1 MRGAR
6 GKRGQLRKNW
16 EISMRLIIA
25 NRFYAPDES
34 ATSRMVASL
43 ATGLAARGH
52 QVHVVASQHYHNRP
66 DRMGPNEFCA
76 GVRVHRVWMSSLGY
90 KGLWG
95 RALDYLTF
103 HMNVIWRIRRL
114 ARKGD
119 AIIACTDPPLLSV
132 TVMLATLGTGAIL
145 VNWLHDLYPEVA
157 TQLGV
162 LDERRLMVRLLL
174 WLRNVSLRR
183 ARRNVTPIPR
193 MAEFLSARGIS
204 YGSFAVIR
212 QWADGTSIQP
222 VEPAKNRLRR
232 EWCLQD
238 KFVVGYSGNFGR
250 VHDFNTI
257 LEAAERLRDR
267 RDVVFL
273 FVGDGPRK
281 GAVEHEVRRR
291 GLGHVVLKPLQPREG
306 LAETL
311 SVADVHLVSLL
322 PELENCC
329 VPSKFYGILAVGRPI
344 LFVGDTGGEL
354 GQTIRDAK
362 CGASVDVGD
371 GARLAQVI
379 CQFAESDVERREM
392 GARARQTF
400 ESAFSESVGVGT
412 WHQLLKEICP
422 PSRIAVRPT
431 PHDEAREARRGA
443 WEQ

>member
-1 MRGAR
+1 MRSNG
-6 GKRGQLRKNW
+6 
-16 EISMRLIIA
+16 
-25 NRFYAPDES
+25 F
-34 ATSRMVASL
+34 
-43 ATGLAARGH
+43 H
-52 QVHVVASQHYHNRP
+52 
-66 DRMGPNEFCA
+66 A
-76 GVRVHRVWMSSLGY
+76 GVSVHRVWMTSLGY
-90 KGLWG
+90 RGLWG

-103 HMNVIWRIRRL
+103 HVNVIWRVRRL

-119 AIIACTDPPLLSV
+119 VVIACTDPPLLSV
-132 TVMLATLGTGAIL
+132 TVMLATLGTGAVL

-157 TQLGV
+157 IQLGV

-174 WLRNVSLRR
+174 WLRNASLRR

-193 MAEFLSARGIS
+193 MAEFLSAHGIS

-212 QWADGTSIQP
+212 QWADGTAIHP
-222 VEPAKNRLRR
+222 VEPAMNRLRR

-257 LEAAERLRDR
+257 LDAAERLRDR
-267 RDVVFL
+267 RDIVFL

-281 GAVEHEVRRR
+281 SAVEHEVRRR
-291 GLGHVVLKPLQPREG
+291 GLGNVVLKPLQPREG

-344 LFVGDTGGEL
+344 LFIGDTSGEL
-354 GQTIRDAK
+354 GQTIRDTR

-379 CQFAESDVERREM
+379 CQFAECEVERREM
-392 GARARQTF
+392 GIRARQTF
-400 ESAFSESVGVGT
+400 ESAFSESIGVGT
-412 WHQLLKEICP
+412 WHQLLKEVCP
-422 PSRIAVRPT
+422 PSRIAVRPM
-431 PHDEAREARRGA
+431 PDDEAMEARRQA